1 MTMSSSS
8 ITQGRKPESSLAERI
23 ALTIGVDSKL
33 LAYGLREYVWIRPFN
48 PPHLAILGNS
58 GSGKTYLDTEI
69 LGRLCALK
77 ECEVVLADFKGVD
90 FQWLQGCRNF
100 YQYLDVGEGLN
111 YIYSLMNRRMSSG
124 KPTSCMQPV
133 FFVCDEWAGYLS
145 VLEKKEADTQKK
157 KLSALLM
164 LGRGVSIC
172 CVLSLQRADS
182 EYFQKARD
190 NIGHCVLLGSP
201 SKESIEM
208 VAAPYKG
215 EINPQPRGRGYLISD
230 GSPLR
235 SIHVTAV
242 QDMERLRGIIRKGL
256 NRTFE

>member
-1 MTMSSSS
+1 MMMNSDLVPE
-8 ITQGRKPESSLAERI
+8 GRKPECSLTESI
-23 ALTIGVDSKL
+23 TLTVGHDSGMLTYGV
-33 LAYGLREYVWIRPFN
+33 REKVMIYPFA

-58 GSGKTYLDTEI
+58 GSGKTYLDTKI
-69 LGRLCALK
+69 LGQLCDHK
-77 ECEVVLADFKGVD
+77 EYEIILADFKGVD
-90 FQWLQGCRNF
+90 FQWLRGCRNF
-100 YQYLDVGEGLN
+100 YQYLGVGDGLDYVHN
-111 YIYSLMNRRMSSG
+111 LMNQRMSSG
-124 KPTSCMQPV
+124 KPASCMHPV

-145 VLEKKEADTQKK
+145 ILEKKEADVQKK

-164 LGRGVSIC
+164 LGRGVSVC
-172 CVLSLQRADS
+172 CILSLQRADS

-208 VAAPYKG
+208 VASPYKA
-215 EINPQPRGRGYLISD
+215 EIKPQPRGKGYLITD

-235 SIHVTAV
+235 LIHVTAV

>member
-1 MTMSSSS
+1 MMMNSKLVPKS
-8 ITQGRKPESSLAERI
+8 RKPECSLDERI
-23 ALTIGVDSKL
+23 TLTVGLDSGM
-33 LAYGLREYVWIRPFN
+33 LAYRVQEKVRIYPFN

-58 GSGKTYLDTEI
+58 GSGKTYLDKKI
-69 LGRLCALK
+69 LGQLCTHK
-77 ECEVVLADFKGVD
+77 EYEIILADFKGVD
-90 FQWLQGCRNF
+90 FQWLRGCRNF
-100 YQYLDVGEGLN
+100 YQYLGVGEGLDYVYN
-111 YIYSLMNRRMSSG
+111 LMNRRMSNG
-124 KPTSCMQPV
+124 YPVSCRHPV

-145 VLEKKEADTQKK
+145 VLEKKEADSQKK